1 MKVPFYFSIIPRLRD
16 EKVYLGILETLETS
30 WMRRCLA
37 RRRWYRLFN
46 AVCVMTRVRNM
57 TANSSNNSSC
67 DNGESMQHFVDT
79 SSEEDYLN
87 GLASATDGRSA
98 PFMHDIADYYKDF
111 EKLHLIV
118 NNGSFGTVYSVQ
130 RVVKAAAGCE
140 VFSARH
146 VRLHLDSLRRE
157 AGILYQLR
165 SEETIVHLEGLYE
178 GPTHSVL
185 VTDYLG
191 GGDLVERV
199 SRYRTPIDPNVY
211 GCY

>member
-1 MKVPFYFSIIPRLRD
+1 M
-16 EKVYLGILETLETS
+16 YLGILETLETS

-46 AVCVMTRVRNM
+46 AVCVMTRVRQM

-67 DNGESMQHFVDT
+67 DSTDVSHLVDT
-79 SSEEDYLN
+79 SSEDDYVN
-87 GLASATDGRSA
+87 GINGRSDSRSA
-98 PFMHDIADYYKDF
+98 PFMHEIADYYKGF

-130 RVVKAAAGCE
+130 RVNAPAGCE
-140 VFSARH
+140 VYSARH
-146 VRLHLDSLRRE
+146 VRSNLDCLRRE

-178 GPTHSVL
+178 GPAHSVL

-199 SRYRTPIDPNVY
+199 SR
-211 GCY
+211 